1 MSGRMTEAPS
11 FPRFSEPTVIIEP
24 RKSLLHLDLKAIWE
38 YRELLFF
45 LVWRDLKVRYRQTI
59 IGIGWVVLQPVLT
72 MVLFTAVFGN
82 FAKIP
87 SDGVPYPIFTYSA
100 LLPWNL
106 FASSLTRGTESV
118 VGNAQLISKIYFP
131 RLLLPIS
138 GILSPTIDFA
148 ISFVIFAAMMIWFRT
163 LPTWG
168 VLALPLF
175 LILALLTAL
184 AVGLWLSALNVRYRD
199 VGHTIPFL
207 VQLWMFASP
216 VAYPVSLAPRRHDT
230 LRDQIMDS
238 LRSIFRSNGHGSA
251 SGRKCSGASNTIWA
265 LKNVSFEVKHGEV
278 VGLIGRNGAG
288 KSTLLKILSRIT
300 DPTTGRAE
308 IYGRVGSL
316 LEVGTGFHGELTGR
330 ENIYL
335 NGAILGMRRGEIE
348 NKFDQIVAFAEV
360 EKFIGT

>member
-1 MSGRMTEAPS
+1 MSGRMTEVSS
-11 FPRFSEPTVIIEP
+11 FPDFREPTVVIEP

-38 YRELLFF
+38 YRELLYF
-45 LVWRDLKVRYRQTI
+45 LVWRDLKVRYRQTV

-106 FASSLTRGTESV
+106 FASSLARGTESV

-138 GILSPTIDFA
+138 GILSPTVDFA

-168 VLALPLF
+168 VLALPFF

-216 VAYPVSLAPRRHDT
+216 VAYPVSLVPERWRV
-230 LRDQIMDS
+230 LYS
-238 LRSIFRSNGHGSA
+238 LNPMAGVIEGFR
-251 SGRKCSGASNTIWA
+251 WA
-265 LKNVSFEVKHGEV
+265 LLGKESPDFEVIIISSMMV
-278 VGLIGRNGAG
+278 T
-288 KSTLLKILSRIT
+288 TLLISGVVFFKHTERT
-300 DPTTGRAE
+300 
-308 IYGRVGSL
+308 
-316 LEVGTGFHGELTGR
+316 
-330 ENIYL
+330 
-335 NGAILGMRRGEIE
+335 
-348 NKFDQIVAFAEV
+348 FADV
-360 EKFIGT
+360 I